1 MANATL
7 VMKTL
12 GNIIWFL
19 FGGLWSG
26 LLWYLAGIIA
36 ALSIIGL
43 PWARACFLLGDFTLW
58 PFGKELVDRRQLTGK
73 DDVGTGTL
81 GVIGNIIWFV
91 VIGWT
96 LAVAHLT
103 AALACALTIIGIPF
117 AVQHLKLAVASLC
130 PIGKE
135 VITRS

>member
-1 MANATL
+1 
-7 VMKTL
+7 MKTL

-19 FGGLWSG
+19 CGGLWSG
-26 LLWYLAGIIA
+26 VLWYLAGILM

-43 PWARACFLLGDFTLW
+43 PWARACFLLGNFTLW
-58 PFGKELVDRRQLTGK
+58 PFGRELVDRRQLTGRE
-73 DDVGTGTL
+73 DIGTGML
-81 GVIGNIIWFV
+81 GLIGNILWFL

-96 LAVAHLT
+96 LAVAHLSG
-103 AALACALTIIGIPF
+103 ALACAVTIIGIPF

-135 VITRS
+135 VVELV

>member
-1 MANATL
+1 
-7 VMKTL
+7 MKTL

>member
-135 VITRS
+135 VITRN